1 MIALYRKAVSSVG
14 CVGVAKVAVKSW
26 RCAANT
32 SDNMNNERKLGSP
45 VDQQDDERA
54 AIET

>member
-54 AIET
+54 AMET